1 MAVVRTVKKSALRDY
16 MPLAMASLVMLGLL
30 AVLPSALNLPQTNPS
45 QTLEYAPVPP
55 EDDQVNPPASGNFSS
70 LGLGSSSGVG
80 ARGEPSGPP
89 ADMGGAVGGGK
100 AVKTAS
106 TKRCVGSPPRQ
117 TEDPLSPPCVASYTG
132 DNGGATYAGVTK
144 DEVRVVYY
152 MTGGTCRSP
161 TSRGREC
168 APRDTYVDLG
178 APPTETEDVVS
189 RGIRDLQNY
198 FNDRF
203 QTYGRFVHF
212 WVYYDGGPTVI
223 AQPETQK
230 AKAIEAIKRIDP
242 FAAVDGSGGTHYMLT
257 MARRGVM
264 VFQSTTATP
273 LEFFRRY
280 PKLIWN
286 YLPAVELHARTFS
299 SMLCRQVVGRPAA
312 FSGNPGENGKPRR
325 LGLLRPNDDA
335 AWGEGYHLFG
345 ELVKAQIEECGG
357 QFVAEGEHP
366 YTGRVNDGSAAAQQQ
381 VEQNI
386 ATFRQAQVS
395 TIIWPLGLDL
405 GRETETAAR
414 QGYLPE
420 WILAGDTIMEG
431 YDVGQLQDQR
441 AMRHAWIQTTLARQP
456 AFNQDLCYLAMSESN
471 PGKPEEDA
479 RQACLQLNPYE
490 ALRQLF
496 IGIQVAGPKLH
507 PNSVDKGFH
516 AIPPGPS
523 NDPLVPACY
532 YDPGDYSCVKDGT
545 AMYWDTNG
553 RAPGSNSPGC
563 WRMPDEGKRYVAD
576 TWPDAEL
583 SSRVNPASD
592 PCNGFSA
599 GAVNTQA

>member
-1 MAVVRTVKKSALRDY
+1 MAVVRTARKSGFRDY
-16 MPLAMASLVMLGLL
+16 VPLALASLMMVGLL
-30 AVLPSALNLPQTNPS
+30 AVLPSALNLPQTDPTE
-45 QTLEYAPVPP
+45 TLEYAPVPP
-55 EDDQVNPPASGNFSS
+55 EDDEINPPPSGNLSS
-70 LGLGSSSGVG
+70 LGLGSSS
-80 ARGEPSGPP
+80 SL
-89 ADMGGAVGGGK
+89 GGAAEEGDLPGGSGELGPAGR
-100 AVKTAS
+100 AVKTPS

-144 DEVRVVYY
+144 EEVRIIYFTV
-152 MTGGTCRSP
+152 GGTCRSP

-178 APPTETEDVVS
+178 KPPVETEDVIS
-189 RGIRDLQNY
+189 RGIRDLQTY

-212 WVYYDGGPTVI
+212 WVYYMPGPSMT
-223 AQPETQK
+223 PEQQR
-230 AKAIEAIKRIDP
+230 AKAIEGINLIKP
-242 FAAVDGSGGTHYMLT
+242 FAAVHGYLGNADYFMT
-257 MARRGVM
+257 MARRGVL
-264 VFQSTTATP
+264 VFQSTLP
-273 LEFFRRY
+273 ISLSHFRRY

-286 YLPAVELHARTFS
+286 YLPAVELHARTFA

-312 FSGNPGENGKPRR
+312 FSGNSGENGKPRR
-325 LGLLRPNDDA
+325 LGYLRADDGPG
-335 AWGEGYHLFG
+335 WGAEYHHFQN
-345 ELVKAQIEECGG
+345 LVKAQVEGCGG
-357 QFVAEGEHP
+357 VFVAEGSHP
-366 YTGRVNDGSAAAQQQ
+366 YTGRINQDSAAAQQQ

-386 ATFRQAQVS
+386 ATFRSKQVT

-420 WILAGDTIMEG
+420 WILAGDTIMDG

-441 AMRHAWIQTTLARQP
+441 AMHGHVWLQTVLARAP
-456 AFNQDLCYLAMSESN
+456 AFNQDLCYLAMSEAN

-479 RQACLQLNPYE
+479 RQACLQVKPYE

-496 IGIQVAGPKLH
+496 IGIQVAGPKLN
-507 PNSVDKGFH
+507 PANLDKGFH

-523 NDPLVPACY
+523 DSPLVPACY
-532 YDPGDYSCVKDGT
+532 YEPGDYTCIKDGT

-553 RAPGSNSPGC
+553 RAPGSNAPGC
-563 WRMPDEGKRYVAD
+563 WRMPDEGKRYTAD
-576 TWPDAEL
+576 AWPDAEL
-583 SSRVNPASD
+583 SSRANPSRD